1 MGADTLFKLGI
12 VTITELAKD
21 TRDMA
26 AMPELKL
33 ATTMPKADKCVEDG
47 FRRELKPC
55 LAPAQADEPY
65 RATQARSVN

>member
-21 TRDMA
+21 LRDMA

-33 ATTMPKADKCVEDG
+33 VTDN
-47 FRRELKPC
+47 
-55 LAPAQADEPY
+55 AQSG
-65 RATQARSVN
+65 QAS